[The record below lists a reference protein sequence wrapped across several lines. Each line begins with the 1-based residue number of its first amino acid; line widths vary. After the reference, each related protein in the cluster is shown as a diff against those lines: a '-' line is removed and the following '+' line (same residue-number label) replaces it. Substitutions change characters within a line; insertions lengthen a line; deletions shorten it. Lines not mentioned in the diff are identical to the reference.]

1 MSRYPIGRHLRIAS
15 ICNVK
20 GLASLSNPAIS
31 KKPTGDISSIFPSL
45 SGVQSAPL
53 PHRFADVKS
62 RLLNGHEDAIRESW
76 VRLLSDLR
84 NETETIRAA
93 GSGIVPELTFSDL
106 DNLEKRAEFKRQL
119 HKRGVAVI
127 KGVVTEKE
135 ALEWKES
142 LKKYIQSNPSIKGV
156 NCLRFHCESTE

>member
-1 MSRYPIGRHLRIAS
+1 MSRYQIGSHLRIAS
-15 ICNVK
+15 ICNVR
-20 GLASLSNPAIS
+20 GSASLSNPATS

-53 PHRFADVKS
+53 PPRFADVKS
-62 RLLNGHEDAIRESW
+62 RLINGHEDAIRESW
-76 VRLLSDLR
+76 VRLLSALQK
-84 NETETIRAA
+84 ETEIIRAA
-93 GSGIVPELTFSDL
+93 GSGIVPELAFSDL
-106 DNLEKRAEFKRQL
+106 NNLEKTAKFRHQL

-142 LKKYIQSNPSIKGV
+142 LKKYIQSNPSIRGG
-156 NCLRFHCESTE
+156 